1 MMCGVLD
8 VPLEAAVGAYLQ
20 AFTNNQL
27 QAAIRLS
34 VLGQKGAARLMARLE
49 PLLIDMS
56 KKAMKTTLDDL
67 ASASIQADIMA
78 MNHETQ
84 TTRLFR
90 S

>member
-1 MMCGVLD
+1 MGSEMCIRD
-8 VPLEAAVGAYLQ
+8 RAAVGAYLQ